1 MTVWLPIILRFK
13 HSAHYPLGNTRS
25 IRREKR
31 NMEWQTITGISSVV
45 IALCALVFSFW
56 QGAQTKKHN
65 RLSVRPHLTTWT
77 HSNSDKGFYAVELVN
92 NGIGPAIIEDFVLKI
107 DGKQISGNGTE
118 PIEKALKIL
127 FPNFSYHSN
136 HSYLAKNYS
145 IVPKERCI
153 VVSVQFLGPQFPA
166 PEVVEHA
173 LNRGDL
179 EISYK
184 SFYEE
189 NFHFSS
195 WEEKSNKPDR
205 S

>member
-1 MTVWLPIILRFK
+1 MDCVDVD
-13 HSAHYPLGNTRS
+13 
-25 IRREKR
+25 
-31 NMEWQTITGISSVV
+31 WQVITGISSTV

-56 QGAQTKKHN
+56 QGAQIKKHN
-65 RLSVRPHLTTWT
+65 RLSVKPHLTTWT
-77 HSNSDKGFYAVELVN
+77 HRNSDKGFYAVELIN
-92 NGIGPAIIEDFVLKI
+92 NGIGPAVIEDFVLKI
-107 DGKQISGNGTE
+107 DGKRISGDGTE

-127 FPNFSYHSN
+127 FPNFSYQTN

-145 IVPKERCI
+145 MAPKERCT
-153 VVSVQFLGPQFPA
+153 VVSVQFVGPQFPS

-189 NFHFSS
+189 DFYYSS
-195 WEEKSNKPDR
+195 QEEKSSKPA
-205 S
+205 